1 VSLFKIGSRHQKWV
15 IILWQKTLHPTTI
28 TFRFDMQ
35 ATTSKRF
42 ITAMRSS
49 ALSRFFSALLHEA
62 GGLVEGV
69 GDVGDLEPILAA
81 TEWAD
86 GAQLWI

>member
-1 VSLFKIGSRHQKWV
+1 
-15 IILWQKTLHPTTI
+15 
-28 TFRFDMQ
+28 MQ

-81 TEWAD
+81 TE
-86 GAQLWI
+86 